1 MLAVLGF
8 TSLVYLRTKLSN
20 TKLERCYIIREVR
33 DETSDQYFSYISAY
47 LLSSI
52 GLSWNHIVDVFV
64 LVFLMALAVY
74 IHSP

>member
-1 MLAVLGF
+1 M
-8 TSLVYLRTKLSN
+8 
-20 TKLERCYIIREVR
+20 ERCYIIREVR